1 MIKLI
6 IIFIIIYVSIRIG
19 RMIRKGV
26 LTFKVFSSNYSN
38 LSEDNEGGQI
48 KIEEAEYEDITDKD
62 E

>member
-38 LSEDNEGGQI
+38 LSEDNSGGPN